1 MWQQTER
8 VLISFSFSAF
18 VFGAV
23 SSKPSQSP
31 SFFREMI
38 APHSLT
44 PNDVLQ
50 AFLPRNPILGMHGA
64 ALGFPPRYYVY
75 YEYIDEDTQRYT
87 VHTFVLCSACC
98 RRCCC
103 CCASHFNPF
112 SCTRACTHTHTLVLS
127 SLRQRTQALTHAQ
140 SHSCRHAFIFLSLC
154 LSLSRFLT
162 HPCTHTQACKHSF
175 HSLVLILSLSLTPF
189 SQMNFLQLLLYN
201 FFSFSSY
208 FCPTFYLKLK
218 LTSSLLQ
225 ELSISVLI
233 CFLCKL
239 QLIFHLFSS
248 SLSLVFFILY

>member
-8 VLISFSFSAF
+8 VLISFSISAF
-18 VFGAV
+18 VLGAV

-112 SCTRACTHTHTLVLS
+112 SCTRACTHTHTRALFVALAHS
-127 SLRQRTQALTHAQ
+127 STYSRSITFMQTCFHFPISR
-140 SHSCRHAFIFLSLC
+140 SLSL
-154 LSLSRFLT
+154 LFPNTPL
-162 HPCTHTQACKHSF
+162 HTHTQACKHSF

-201 FFSFSSY
+201 FFSFSS
-208 FCPTFYLKLK
+208 
-218 LTSSLLQ
+218 
-225 ELSISVLI
+225 
-233 CFLCKL
+233 
-239 QLIFHLFSS
+239 
-248 SLSLVFFILY
+248 